1 MREKLRIKDSFGDE
15 RIQVGQLFDITIW
28 AAEFI
33 PVFGQYGRD
42 GKVHIWVY
50 NEDNDT
56 FRMSRMTIRAFKER
70 AGFSYCDFVIS
81 DIYEPSMSLGE
92 LKSEYSKAYEN
103 RREMKR
109 KRRQLI

>member
-1 MREKLRIKDSFGDE
+1 MREKLRIKDEFGNE

-33 PVFGQYGRD
+33 TLFGQYGRD

-50 NEDNDT
+50 DDDDDT
-56 FRMSRMTIRAFKER
+56 FQMSKMTIRAFKER
-70 AGFSYCDFVIS
+70 AGFNYCDFVIT
-81 DIYEPSMSLGE
+81 DIHEPSISLEE
-92 LKSEYSKAYEN
+92 LKAFYSEKYEK

-109 KRRQLI
+109 KRRQHS

>member
-1 MREKLRIKDSFGDE
+1 MREKLRIKDEFGNE

-92 LKSEYSKAYEN
+92 LKNEYSKAYEN
-103 RREMKR
+103 RREVNYPRLKS
-109 KRRQLI
+109 